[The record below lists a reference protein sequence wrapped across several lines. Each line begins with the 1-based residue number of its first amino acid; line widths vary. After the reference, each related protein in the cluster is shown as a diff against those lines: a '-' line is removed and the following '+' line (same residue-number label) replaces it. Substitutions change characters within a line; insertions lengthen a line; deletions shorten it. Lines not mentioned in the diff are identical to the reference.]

1 MTFELQDIAMEKQQT
16 ILYVENLKCGGCE
29 RTVHKILEGIDGVSN
44 VSVSAEEG
52 KVSFDRI
59 DDNSILD
66 KAVKFLTK
74 AGYAPLGESDFRAK
88 AMSYLSCMK
97 GKLTD

>member
-1 MTFELQDIAMEKQQT
+1 MEKQAV
-16 ILYVENLKCGGCE
+16 LYVENLKCGGCE

-44 VSVSAEEG
+44 VTVGSEEG
-52 KVSFDRI
+52 KISFDRI
-59 DDNSILD
+59 DNKSIMD

-97 GKLTD
+97 GKLTE